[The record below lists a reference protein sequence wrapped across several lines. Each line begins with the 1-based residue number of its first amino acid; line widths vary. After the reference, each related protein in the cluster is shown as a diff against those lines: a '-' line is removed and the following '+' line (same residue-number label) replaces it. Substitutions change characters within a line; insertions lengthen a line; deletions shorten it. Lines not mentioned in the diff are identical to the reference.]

1 MSLQNTQQGQTSL
14 ILGSLSVIA
23 VRTTEF
29 HSASGKQAVNG
40 PLAKSEARRPLAEGP
55 CALCVKNLTTRQRS
69 YVSCTKRT
77 TQSLGSNRR
86 PGGAAGTNLG
96 RSERFAT
103 TLLSVIIATNGF
115 PPPVQP
121 RPMTR
126 SSSILT
132 CRWQAETHTGAPAFL
147 LSPKAAMLPLAAE
160 GRTYSTSP
168 QKLHYSTAQD
178 AKC

>member
-1 MSLQNTQQGQTSL
+1 M

-132 CRWQAETHTGAPAFL
+132 CRWQAQTCARPREG
-147 LSPKAAMLPLAAE
+147 SRCRGCYRPKQRGGLWH
-160 GRTYSTSP
+160 GRTYAQGLPRKSTERLREC
-168 QKLHYSTAQD
+168 QL
-178 AKC
+178 